1 MYDKRWHLDIGSASR
16 LRLVIRL
23 LNVTILCCLLLSL
36 AGYLGGISWFFG
48 LMVHFKV
55 QYLAVLCLC
64 AIATAITRQW
74 PWLLL
79 ALIGIYINGIAVY
92 PWYTSDQSHLS
103 ASPDP
108 GLRLLFSNVHVLNNQ
123 HERLIKLV
131 ETEQPD
137 ILILQEISSRWVRS
151 LETVGLSYS
160 NKRLV
165 PRNDSFGVGI
175 FSRIP
180 IHVSE
185 EIHFGKLYP
194 SILAVVEIGG
204 ERVTILALHPPPPVS
219 EQAAASRNK
228 QLQAAASYIREIQ
241 TPKLIIGDLNTTMW
255 SRNYTRFV
263 RESGL
268 KNARRGFGILPSWPT
283 YFPPMYIPIDHCLVS
298 PDITV
303 VDMRTGNDVGSDHL
317 PLIVDLSLT
326 STNLPTQRES
336 IIRNA
341 SLKNRRQPK

>member
-1 MYDKRWHLDIGSASR
+1 MYNKKGNSGIGTASR
-16 LRLVIRL
+16 LRLVFGL
-23 LNVTILCCLLLSL
+23 FNVTILCCLLLSL
-36 AGYLGGISWFFG
+36 AGYLVGISWFFG

-55 QYLAVLCLC
+55 QYLAVLCFC
-64 AIATAITRQW
+64 AIATAVTRQW
-74 PWLLL
+74 LWFIL
-79 ALIGIYINGIAVY
+79 ALFGIFINGTSVY
-92 PWYTSDQSHLS
+92 PWYTSNQSQMS
-103 ASPDP
+103 ASPEP
-108 GLRLLFSNVHVLNNQ
+108 GLRLLFSNVHVLNAQ
-123 HERLIKLV
+123 HDKLIELV

-137 ILILQEISSRWVRS
+137 VLILQEISSQWVQS
-151 LETVGLSYS
+151 LETVGLSYP
-160 NKRLV
+160 NKHLV
-165 PRNDSFGVGI
+165 PRNDSFGIGI

-185 EIHFGKLYP
+185 EIHFGKLHP

-219 EQAAASRNK
+219 DQAAASRNK

-303 VDMRTGNDVGSDHL
+303 VDMRTGDDVGSDHL

-326 STNLPTQRES
+326 STNLPTRREN

-341 SLKNRRQPK
+341 SLTNRR

>member
-1 MYDKRWHLDIGSASR
+1 MYDKKSHLDIGTASR
-16 LRLVIRL
+16 LRIVFGL
-23 LNVTILCCLLLSL
+23 LNVAIICCLLLGL
-36 AGYLGGISWFFG
+36 GGYLAGISWYFG

-55 QYLAVLCLC
+55 QYLAVLCFC
-64 AIATAITRQW
+64 AIAVAITRRW
-74 PWLLL
+74 PWFVV
-79 ALIGIYINGIAVY
+79 ALFGICINGIAVY
-92 PWYTSDQSHLS
+92 PWYAPDQSHLS
-103 ASPDP
+103 ASPNP
-108 GLRLLFSNVHVLNNQ
+108 ELRVLFSNVHVLNQ
-123 HERLIKLV
+123 QPEKLIELV

-137 ILILQEISSRWVRS
+137 VLILQEISSHWVRS
-151 LETVGLSYS
+151 FETDGLSFP
-160 NKRLV
+160 NRHLV
-165 PRNDSFGVGI
+165 PRDDSFGIGI

-180 IHVSE
+180 IHMSE
-185 EIHFGKLYP
+185 VIHFGKLYP

-219 EQAAASRNK
+219 EQAAAIRNE
-228 QLQAAASYIREIQ
+228 QLQAAASYFREIQ

-263 RESGL
+263 RDSGL
-268 KNARRGFGILPSWPT
+268 KNARRGFGILPTWPT

-326 STNLPTQRES
+326 STNLPTRRKS
-336 IIRNA
+336 VIHNA
-341 SLKNRRQPK
+341 SVTDWRKPK